1 MLKGHTKIELTNVHT
16 GEKEVVEKHNLI
28 TSHLSILANLYRRFT
43 GDYTMRAKI
52 GPLYDNAMGGI
63 ILLSES
69 VEENISNYALNISSM
84 DILTGYASNDANASS
99 DKKRGSKNLTES
111 KLLDN
116 GYQYV
121 WDFGTSQGNG
131 SISAVCLTDA
141 ETCKNG
147 YTILANPESIGS
159 VYLDERYSE
168 LETNFVHYDFNKN
181 IATCITQVDET
192 TIKVKKFTIAINTL
206 YLTSG
211 IRTKVTKIT
220 EQNVECSGFKNG
232 GTWTYGHD
240 GYYYYFCAESR
251 NKQYLARMNKD
262 TLRVDESFGI
272 KEINANYDV
281 SGLDVFCVTD
291 GYLYIMTGNGK
302 ANAFSK
308 INISDPS
315 DIIQYDKSFT
325 VYYGAYANKNQVFS
339 DGNVFLKDNTVF
351 HYNYSGENYCRGFYN
366 KTYYEEKYIPTYIAD
381 DNELIRIDT
390 STVSNKTVTALNFGY
405 FRNNVCTINNLGNTL
420 VKTADKTM
428 KITYT
433 ITEEL

>member
-28 TSHLSILANLYRRFT
+28 TSHLSIFANLYRRFT
-43 GDYTMRAKI
+43 GDYTMRTKI

-63 ILLSES
+63 ILLSEP

-240 GYYYYFCAESR
+240 GYYYYFCAESQ

-281 SGLDVFCVTD
+281 SRLDVFCVTD
-291 GYLYIMTGNGK
+291 GYLYIMTDNGK
-302 ANAFSK
+302 AKAFSK

-315 DIIQYDKSFT
+315 DIIQYDESFT
-325 VYYGAYANKNQVFS
+325 AYYGAYANKNQVFS

-366 KTYYEEKYIPTYIAD
+366 KVYYEEKYIPTYIAD

-390 STVSNKTVTALNFGY
+390 GDSKTALNFGY

-433 ITEEL
+433 ITEE

>member
-43 GDYTMRAKI
+43 GDYTMRTEI

-63 ILLSES
+63 ILLSEP

-240 GYYYYFCAESR
+240 GYYYYFCAESQ

-281 SGLDVFCVTD
+281 AGLDVFCVTD
-291 GYLYIMTGNGK
+291 GYLYIMTDNGK
-302 ANAFSK
+302 AKAFSK

-315 DIIQYDKSFT
+315 DIIQYDGSFT

-339 DGNVFLKDNTVF
+339 AGNVFLKDNTVF
-351 HYNYSGENYCRGFYN
+351 HYNYSGGDYCRGFYN
-366 KTYYEEKYIPTYIAD
+366 KVYYEDKYIPTYIAD

-390 STVSNKTVTALNFGY
+390 GDSKTALNFGY

-433 ITEEL
+433 ITEE

>member
-43 GDYTMRAKI
+43 GDYTMRTKI

-63 ILLSES
+63 ILLSEP

-211 IRTKVTKIT
+211 ICTKVTKIT
-220 EQNVECSGFKNG
+220 EQNVECSRFKNG

-240 GYYYYFCAESR
+240 GYYYYFCAESQ

-272 KEINANYDV
+272 KEINANYNV

-291 GYLYIMTGNGK
+291 GYLYIMTDNGK
-302 ANAFSK
+302 AKAFSK

-325 VYYGAYANKNQVFS
+325 AYYGAYANKNQVFS
-339 DGNVFLKDNTVF
+339 YGNVFLKDNTVF
-351 HYNYSGENYCRGFYN
+351 HYNYSGGDYCRGFYN
-366 KTYYEEKYIPTYIAD
+366 KAYYEEKYIPTYIAD

-390 STVSNKTVTALNFGY
+390 GASKTALNFGY

-433 ITEEL
+433 ITEE

>member
-43 GDYTMRAKI
+43 GDYTMREKI

-63 ILLSES
+63 ILLSEP

-240 GYYYYFCAESR
+240 GYYYYFCAESQ

-291 GYLYIMTGNGK
+291 GYLYIMTDNGK
-302 ANAFSK
+302 AKAFSK

-315 DIIQYDKSFT
+315 DIIQYDGSFT

-339 DGNVFLKDNTVF
+339 AGNVFLKDNTVF
-351 HYNYSGENYCRGFYN
+351 HYNYSGGDYYRGFYN
-366 KTYYEEKYIPTYIAD
+366 KVYYEDKYIPTYIAD

-390 STVSNKTVTALNFGY
+390 GYSKTALNFGY

-433 ITEEL
+433 ITEE

>member
-43 GDYTMRAKI
+43 GDYTMRTKI

-63 ILLSES
+63 ILLSEP

-240 GYYYYFCAESR
+240 GYYYYFCAESQ

-281 SGLDVFCVTD
+281 SRLDVFCVTD
-291 GYLYIMTGNGK
+291 GYLYIMTDNGK
-302 ANAFSK
+302 AKAFSK

-315 DIIQYDKSFT
+315 DIIQYNESFT
-325 VYYGAYANKNQVFS
+325 AYYGAYANKNQVFS

-366 KTYYEEKYIPTYIAD
+366 KVYYEEKYIPTYIAD

-390 STVSNKTVTALNFGY
+390 GDSKTALNFGY

-433 ITEEL
+433 ITEE

>member
-1 MLKGHTKIELTNVHT
+1 MLKGYTKIELTDVHT

-43 GDYTMRAKI
+43 GDYTMRTKI

-63 ILLSES
+63 ILLSEP

-168 LETNFVHYDFNKN
+168 LETNFVHYDFNIN

-240 GYYYYFCAESR
+240 GYYYYFCAESQ

-272 KEINANYDV
+272 KEINANYNV

-291 GYLYIMTGNGK
+291 GYLYIMTANGK

-325 VYYGAYANKNQVFS
+325 AYYGAYANKNQVFS
-339 DGNVFLKDNTVF
+339 YGNVFLKDNTVF
-351 HYNYSGENYCRGFYN
+351 HYNYSGRDFCRGFYN
-366 KTYYEEKYIPTYIAD
+366 KAYYEEKYIPTYIAD

-390 STVSNKTVTALNFGY
+390 GASKTALNFGY

-433 ITEEL
+433 ITEE

>member
-1 MLKGHTKIELTNVHT
+1 
-16 GEKEVVEKHNLI
+16 
-28 TSHLSILANLYRRFT
+28 
-43 GDYTMRAKI
+43 MRTKI

-63 ILLSES
+63 ILLSEP

-240 GYYYYFCAESR
+240 GYYYYFCAESQ

-281 SGLDVFCVTD
+281 SRLDVFCVTD
-291 GYLYIMTGNGK
+291 GYLYIMTDNGK
-302 ANAFSK
+302 AKAFSK

-315 DIIQYDKSFT
+315 DIIQYDESFT
-325 VYYGAYANKNQVFS
+325 AYYGAYANKNQVFS

-366 KTYYEEKYIPTYIAD
+366 KVYYEEKYIPTYIAD

-390 STVSNKTVTALNFGY
+390 GDSKTALNFGY

-433 ITEEL
+433 ITEE

>member
-43 GDYTMRAKI
+43 GDYTMRTEI

-63 ILLSES
+63 ILLSEP

-240 GYYYYFCAESR
+240 GYYYYFCAESQ

-291 GYLYIMTGNGK
+291 GYLYIMTDNGK
-302 ANAFSK
+302 AKAFSK

-315 DIIQYDKSFT
+315 DIIQYDGSFT

-339 DGNVFLKDNTVF
+339 AGNVFLKDNTVF
-351 HYNYSGENYCRGFYN
+351 HYNYSGGDYCRGFYN
-366 KTYYEEKYIPTYIAD
+366 KVYYEDKYIPTYIAD

-390 STVSNKTVTALNFGY
+390 GDSKTALNFGY

-433 ITEEL
+433 ITEE